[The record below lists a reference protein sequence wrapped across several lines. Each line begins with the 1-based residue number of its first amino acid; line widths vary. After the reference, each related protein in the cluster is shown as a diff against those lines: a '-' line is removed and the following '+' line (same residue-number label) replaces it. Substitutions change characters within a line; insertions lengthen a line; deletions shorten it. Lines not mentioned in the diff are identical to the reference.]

1 MQLSRSP
8 HRRGLVK
15 VGCAALLVIVVL
27 AMAAGFWVALS
38 WRGWA
43 AEASRRTFAALIE
56 KTGLPDEQKQG
67 MIAHV
72 DALTAEFEAG
82 TVSLQDMAAVV
93 EQVSRSP
100 IIPAAVV
107 AAMHEGYVRQSALSD
122 EEKAE
127 AKVVLR
133 RYARGVYEKSIPE
146 SAIGPTLEPI
156 SAPRG
161 DSKSR
166 SGREA
171 RSTTSRTRRASLPM
185 NSGRSS
191 PTPRR
196 RRTRLACRRRLPRLT
211 SRRNSGARS
220 MPRSGEGRCR
230 PTTRN
235 PLGAIDRR
243 STRPGLTHRWT

>member
-1 MQLSRSP
+1 MHLSRTP

-15 VGCAALLVIVVL
+15 IGCAALLVIVVL

-43 AEASRRTFAALIE
+43 AQASRQTFAALIE

-107 AAMHEGYVRQSALSD
+107 AAMHEGYIRPSALSD
-122 EEKAE
+122 EEKVE
-127 AKVVLR
+127 ASVILR
-133 RYARGVYEKSIPE
+133 RFARGVYEKSIPE

-161 DSKSR
+161 DSNVSVGTGGADYHLKDPKSVTPDELR
-166 SGREA
+166 AFIANAKAKADEAGVPEEVAEVDFAAELGRAIDAALGRE
-171 RSTTSRTRRASLPM
+171 
-185 NSGRSS
+185 
-191 PTPRR
+191 
-196 RRTRLACRRRLPRLT
+196 
-211 SRRNSGARS
+211 
-220 MPRSGEGRCR
+220 R
-230 PTTRN
+230 PTTDEAE
-235 PLGAIDRR
+235 PSGGD
-243 STRPGLTHRWT
+243 

>member
-161 DSKSR
+161 DSNVSIGTGSTEYHLKDPKSVTPDELR
-166 SGREA
+166 AFIANAKAKADEAGVPEAVAEVDFAAELGRA
-171 RSTTSRTRRASLPM
+171 IDAALGRGSLPTDDAEPV
-185 NSGRSS
+185 G
-191 PTPRR
+191 
-196 RRTRLACRRRLPRLT
+196 
-211 SRRNSGARS
+211 G
-220 MPRSGEGRCR
+220 
-230 PTTRN
+230 
-235 PLGAIDRR
+235 D
-243 STRPGLTHRWT
+243 